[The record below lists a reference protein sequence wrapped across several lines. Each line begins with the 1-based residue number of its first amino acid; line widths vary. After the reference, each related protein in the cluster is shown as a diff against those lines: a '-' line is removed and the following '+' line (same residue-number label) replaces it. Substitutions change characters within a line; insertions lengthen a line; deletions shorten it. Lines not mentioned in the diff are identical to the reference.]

1 MIKKFIRLVK
11 RAFAKPLTME
21 QHIEKLRE
29 RGVRIGNDVDI
40 INSFL
45 DYDHGYLISI
55 GNNVT
60 ITNSTIL
67 THDASLKKT
76 IGYSKIGCVDIGDD
90 VFIGY
95 GSIVLP
101 NVKIGNR
108 VIIGAGSVIT
118 NDIPDDSVAVG
129 IPARVIGSYSDTEN
143 KNRELLNVVP
153 TYNTENKSNED
164 KLQIL
169 KSLKNGG
176 IGFDL

>member
-1 MIKKFIRLVK
+1 MIKKFIRLIK

-29 RGVRIGNDVDI
+29 RGVRIGNNVDI

-67 THDASLKKT
+67 THDAALKKT
-76 IGYSKIGCVDIGDD
+76 IGYSQIGCVVIGND

-95 GSIVLP
+95 GSIILP

-108 VIIGAGSVIT
+108 VIIGAGSVVT
-118 NDIPDDSVAVG
+118 SDIPDDSVAVG

-143 KNRELLNVVP
+143 KNRELLNVAP
-153 TYNTENKSNED
+153 TYSTECKSDEY
-164 KLQIL
+164 KQQIFMR
-169 KSLKNGG
+169 LKNGG
-176 IGFDL
+176 IGFDI

>member
-1 MIKKFIRLVK
+1 MIQKLIRLIK

-29 RGVRIGNDVDI
+29 RGVRIGSNVDI

-67 THDASLKKT
+67 THDASLKKI

-90 VFIGY
+90 VFVGY
-95 GSIVLP
+95 GSIILP
-101 NVKIGNR
+101 NVKIGNH
-108 VIIGAGSVIT
+108 VIIGAGNVVT
-118 NDIPDDSVAVG
+118 HDIPDDSVAVG
-129 IPARVIGSYSDTEN
+129 VPAKVIGRYRDTEN
-143 KNRELLNVVP
+143 KNRELLNVYRP
-153 TYNTENKSNED
+153 MDSEYKSDED
-164 KLQIL
+164 RQQIL